1 MAYWRSHIPNFNIQC
16 SYAFVRFVAGFIYDS
31 LSAFLRETRLF
42 HSFGRF
48 LRNHQIILFSPV
60 FCSSSSSF
68 PFFFVME
75 YSHIRAIV
83 RVCEMCVCVFFSIF
97 IYLLWLASQRVFFA
111 YYVIRIGTLVA
122 RNGKEWEMSGTKK
135 TFLHTQQHKRRE
147 TARTHAR
154 RARTNADRG
163 NGSEQAAPAMPH
175 IRFRS
180 FSFFFFFYLAVSCF
194 LLFFFCDLLFF
205 S

>member
-1 MAYWRSHIPNFNIQC
+1 MRLF
-16 SYAFVRFVAGFIYDS
+16 DS
-31 LSAFLRETRLF
+31 LPASFTIAFRHFCVKRVCF
-42 HSFGRF
+42 IHSVGFYE
-48 LRNHQIILFSPV
+48 IIKS
-60 FCSSSSSF
+60 FCSVQFFVLLLLPSH
-68 PFFFVME
+68 FFFVME